1 MESNAREAPAGRS
14 RGAGG
19 TQHRMF
25 RSLAIL
31 AAMALW
37 MVALAGPAW
46 ASHAFATVT
55 NTNDSGEGSLRDA
68 ISLSNSWPTDTPK
81 RIEFAIPQ
89 TDPGYD
95 PTSGV
100 VTISPTS
107 PLPEI
112 DYPVVIDGYS
122 QPGAQAN
129 TLAVGNDAEI
139 KVVLDGS
146 RAGSAHGLQITEHA
160 GSTVRGLAINRFS
173 GSGIVLRGGGATGNK
188 IEGNFVGTDA
198 SGGQDLGNGS
208 YGVYLRY
215 ARRNTIGGTSPDA
228 RNVISGNGS
237 HGVFVHDAFHHPTS
251 NLVQGNHIGTDKGG
265 RRALGNDLSGVYLL
279 GVDGD
284 VVGGTQQGA
293 GNVISGNKGDGVAVV
308 GVYRYYRSY
317 ARIEGNRIGTD
328 ASGGQDLGNG
338 GNGVTISDS
347 FNNVVGGAQQGA
359 GNVISHNGGAGI
371 KLEGWYSRENRVE
384 ANELSHNDGAGIRVG
399 TPDFGGAP
407 AANNALLANS
417 TRANGGLGIDL
428 AGGTENAYG
437 VTENDAGD
445 GGADAPGPNG
455 LQNFPVLTSVE
466 EPADGS
472 FSVRGELDS
481 LPDTGFA
488 IEVFGNDESTG
499 PDPSGHGE
507 GRSFLGRVDVT
518 TDASGH
524 AAFSLRVDKLPG
536 GTYAATATNKQAGAG
551 TGETSELGPALPEKR
566 PPPQCDDGEDNDGD
580 GKTDSGGENPDPG
593 CQDPSDN
600 SENSDKTFTVDT
612 TADGRDV
619 GPGDGRCNTD
629 VPDGSPCTL
638 RAAIGEASATSA
650 PDKVILPPGR
660 YELAAASEG
669 LVMNGDITLVGA
681 GARSTTI
688 AGGEGFTSS
697 VLLPWYGASV
707 EVSGV
712 TISGGGGD
720 YYGYSSQGGGIYNL
734 GKLSLRESAVVGNR
748 ADTGGGIYSEGPLEI
763 FESTIAGNVGVGAGV
778 YQHGS
783 PITVANSTI
792 SGNNGGGLIVGN
804 DYSAGD
810 AVLKMTNST
819 VASNTFDGPG
829 GGVLTYGSATA
840 TIENS
845 IIWGNGASDCD
856 SAANGGG
863 AITSAGGNVSGDASC
878 GFTGADDQQNTDP
891 LLGPLADNGGP
902 TDTRR
907 PDEGSPALDAGS
919 ATASCPATD
928 QRGVTRPQ
936 EGDGLGPA
944 ACDAG
949 AYELRF
955 DGPTANNDSH
965 EATQDGTLSVPAP
978 GLLAN
983 DTDPEDDALSAVMV
997 SDVSHGALALSAD
1010 GSFTYTPA
1018 AGFVGRDAFT
1028 YKATDG
1034 ASSSGVATVEILVKD
1049 AKPTVKGV
1057 APTGRKVP
1065 RAANVTATFSEE
1077 MDADTVSTQ
1086 TVNLTKKGAR
1096 SPVQATVSYDPAA
1109 MKATLDPAKPL
1120 VKGATYTAT
1129 VTTGAKDLA
1138 GNGLA
1143 SAEVWKFTVRG

>member
-1 MESNAREAPAGRS
+1 M
-14 RGAGG
+14 
-19 TQHRMF
+19 
-25 RSLAIL
+25 
-31 AAMALW
+31 
-37 MVALAGPAW
+37 
-46 ASHAFATVT
+46 
-55 NTNDSGEGSLRDA
+55 
-68 ISLSNSWPTDTPK
+68 
-81 RIEFAIPQ
+81 
-89 TDPGYD
+89 
-95 PTSGV
+95 
-100 VTISPTS
+100 
-107 PLPEI
+107 
-112 DYPVVIDGYS
+112 
-122 QPGAQAN
+122 
-129 TLAVGNDAEI
+129 GNDAEI

-173 GSGIVLRGGGATGNK
+173 GSGIVLRGGGATRNK
-188 IEGNFVGTDA
+188 IEGNFV
-198 SGGQDLGNGS
+198 
-208 YGVYLRY
+208 
-215 ARRNTIGGTSPDA
+215 
-228 RNVISGNGS
+228 
-237 HGVFVHDAFHHPTS
+237 
-251 NLVQGNHIGTDKGG
+251 
-265 RRALGNDLSGVYLL
+265 
-279 GVDGD
+279 
-284 VVGGTQQGA
+284 
-293 GNVISGNKGDGVAVV
+293 
-308 GVYRYYRSY
+308 
-317 ARIEGNRIGTD
+317 GTD

-359 GNVISHNGGAGI
+359 GNVISHNGRAGI

-384 ANELSHNDGAGIRVG
+384 ANELSSNDGAGIGVG
-399 TPDFGGAP
+399 TSDFGGAP
-407 AANNALLANS
+407 AANNVLIANS

-445 GGADAPGPNG
+445 RDGGSDAPGPNG

-481 LPDTGFA
+481 LPNTGFA

-499 PDPSGHGE
+499 PDTSGYGE

-524 AAFSLRVDKLPG
+524 AAFSLQVDKLPG

-551 TGETSELGPALPEKR
+551 TGETSELGPALPERR
-566 PPPQCDDGEDNDGD
+566 PPPQCDDGRDNDGD

-612 TADGRDV
+612 TAAGRDV

-712 TISGGGGD
+712 TITGGNAQARDWILGGGG
-720 YYGYSSQGGGIYNL
+720 GVYNL
-734 GKLSLRESAVVGNR
+734 GKLALRESAVVGNNA
-748 ADTGGGIYSEGPLEI
+748 ADLGGGGIYSEGPLKI
-763 FESTIAGNVGVGAGV
+763 LASTVAGNTTPQGAGGGV
-778 YQHGS
+778 YQHGA

-792 SGNNGGGLIVGN
+792 SGNNGRGLIVGN
-804 DYSAGD
+804 DYRAGD
-810 AVLKMTNST
+810 AALKVTNST
-819 VASNTFDGPG
+819 VASNTFDDPG
-829 GGVLTYGSATA
+829 GGVLAYGSATA
-840 TIENS
+840 AIENS

-856 SAANGGG
+856 SAAYGGG

-891 LLGPLADNGGP
+891 LLGPLVDNGGP

-907 PDEGSPALDAGS
+907 PEEGSPVLDVSS

-936 EGDGLGPA
+936 EGDGLASA

-965 EATQDGTLSVPAP
+965 EASQDGTLSVPAP
-978 GLLAN
+978 GPLAN
-983 DTDPEDDALSAVMV
+983 DIDPEDDALSAVMV
-997 SDVSHGALALSAD
+997 SDVSHGALALGDD
-1010 GSFTYTPA
+1010 GSFTYTPD
-1018 AGFVGRDAFT
+1018 AGFVGTDSFT
-1028 YKATDG
+1028 YRAADG
-1034 ASSSGVATVEILVKD
+1034 ASRSGVATVEILVKD

-1057 APTGRKVP
+1057 APTGRKVS
-1065 RAANVTATFSEE
+1065 RAANVTATFSEA
-1077 MDADTVSTQ
+1077 MDADTIDTA
-1086 TVNLTKKGAR
+1086 TVKLTKKGAR
-1096 SPVQATVSYDPAA
+1096 SPVQATVSYDPAT
-1109 MKATLDPAKPL
+1109 MKATLDPAKQL

-1129 VTTGAKDLA
+1129 VSTGAQDTA
-1138 GNGLA
+1138 GNALA
-1143 SAEVWKFTVRG
+1143 AAKSWRFTVKR